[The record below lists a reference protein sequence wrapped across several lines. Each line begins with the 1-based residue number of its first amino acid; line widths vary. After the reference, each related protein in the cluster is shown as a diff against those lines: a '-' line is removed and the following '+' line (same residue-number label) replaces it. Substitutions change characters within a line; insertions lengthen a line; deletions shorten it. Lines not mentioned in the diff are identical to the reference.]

1 MNKDILFII
10 IVFVLI
16 ILGVYFV
23 FFSGGLSNNP
33 AFNTLNAIKTETGI
47 GFSAIFEKSFTYKYE
62 SGDNVD
68 IAGMGFSAYSIS
80 TEESDKI
87 RSYFEDNGFAID
99 YFEMGSDMAGIS
111 YYSKEKTACV
121 FRLLVLLNEGETAG
135 KLNTDISCGV
145 LAK

>member
-10 IVFVLI
+10 TVFALI

-33 AFNTLNAIKTETGI
+33 AFVNLNAIKAETNI
-47 GFSAIFEKSFTYKYE
+47 AFSSISEKKFTYKYE
-62 SGDNVD
+62 NQDSVD
-68 IAGMGFSAYSIS
+68 VSGMGFSAYNIS
-80 TEESDKI
+80 TEDSDKI

-99 YFEMGSDMAGIS
+99 YFEMDSEMAGIS

-121 FRLLVLLNEGETAG
+121 
-135 KLNTDISCGV
+135 KH
-145 LAK
+145 